1 MTFSMGT
8 RFFRRIMPRYEQDE
22 TINFA
27 KADHIEMTAHTENG
41 NAGMKHSEPDAPN
54 GHLPSYESGV
64 TLVKSPSSSGAPV
77 RKYISAWDAGWNITN
92 AIQGMFLVALPYAV
106 LHGGYW
112 SLFFLLF
119 AAAVTCYTGLL
130 LVDCLYDV
138 DPFTGEKIRVRE
150 TYVDIAREVW
160 GARFAARI
168 VYTAQFIE
176 LIMTCI
182 LYLVLCGDLMDST
195 FQTSFPLKSWTIIC
209 CFFVLPCAFLINLKA
224 VSRLSFG
231 CTVAHI
237 IINVVILGYCLT
249 KANNWQWKEVD
260 YRINIHD
267 FPVSLGIVIFSY
279 TSHIFLPTL
288 EGSMSNRDDFK
299 TMMYWTHGAAG
310 FFKMLFAYL
319 CYLVWGRDTSDVI
332 TDNLTSEGFKGFV
345 NIFLVIK
352 ALLSF
357 PLPYYA
363 AIELLE
369 RAFFLGKP
377 TTVFPSCFA
386 SDGYLH
392 VWALFL
398 RSLPIVFTLVLAIYI
413 PHFGV
418 LMGLIGSFTGTMLS
432 FVWPCWFHLKIKWH
446 VTTWYY
452 KILHFC
458 IILTGTACGSIGLI
472 YSIEA
477 LLLAYKNGD
486 V

>member
-1 MTFSMGT
+1 MSFSMDL
-8 RFFRRIMPRYEQDE
+8 RFFRRILPSYSDE
-22 TINFA
+22 ETVNFA
-27 KADHIEMTAHTENG
+27 KADQIEMMTQKVNGTAD
-41 NAGMKHSEPDAPN
+41 MKHSEPDTPN
-54 GHLPSYESGV
+54 GHLPSYDSGV
-64 TLVKSPSSSGAPV
+64 SLGQSTSNTGTPV
-77 RKYISAWDAGWNITN
+77 RKPISTWDAGWNVTN

-119 AAAVTCYTGLL
+119 AAVITCYTGLL
-130 LVDCLYDV
+130 LVECLYDV
-138 DPFTGEKIRVRE
+138 DPVTGEKIRVRE
-150 TYVDIAREVW
+150 TYVEIAQEVW

-195 FQTSFPLKSWTIIC
+195 IKTSFPLKSWTIIC

-260 YRINIHD
+260 YRISIHD

-288 EGSMSNRDDFK
+288 EGSMSNRGEFK
-299 TMMYWTHGAAG
+299 KMMYWTHAAAG

-319 CYLVWGRDTSDVI
+319 CFLVWGRDTSDVI
-332 TDNLTSEGFKGFV
+332 TENLTSEMFKGFV

-352 ALLSF
+352 ALLSY

-363 AIELLE
+363 AVELLE
-369 RAFFLGKP
+369 RALFQGMP
-377 TTVFPSCFA
+377 TTPFPSCFA
-386 SDGYLH
+386 QDGYLH

-432 FVWPCWFHLKIKWH
+432 FVWPCWFHLKIKWD
-446 VTTWYY
+446 VTPWYY
-452 KILHFC
+452 KVFHIL
-458 IILTGTACGSIGLI
+458 IMITGAACGSIGR
-472 YSIEA
+472 
-477 LLLAYKNGD
+477 